1 MKVTNFDANP
11 AAALS
16 FLQQQAA
23 YIETEIYKTEYPQY
37 KYTSL
42 VDIETSAGEWAKT
55 VIFQA
60 MDGRGKLK
68 FFGPASTDVPTVDIA
83 MKQGMHNIQT
93 AALGYTY
100 TLEELNYAAMNRV
113 NLDSERATL
122 VRDVVEGN
130 LNEIALLG
138 STDVGTDGLFNSAAV
153 SKETAAKT
161 IAVLISEIP
170 TNGAQPIIDLVGNAI
185 SKVYVDNTNTVHY
198 PNRVGFPTT
207 QFTKLNTTLL
217 DPKNAS
223 NATVLTLLK
232 QTFPGVEFFDDINL
246 KTAGAGKATRMAV
259 YKKDKRVVKF
269 HLPMPLKFLAPA
281 TADNINFKVPG
292 MVRTGGTEWRIPK
305 AAHYVDGI

>member
-1 MKVTNFDANP
+1 MQVTNFDANP
-11 AAALS
+11 VAALS

-23 YIETEIYKTEYPQY
+23 YIETEVYKTEYPQY
-37 KYTSL
+37 KYTQL
-42 VDIETSAGEWAKT
+42 IDIETSAGEWAKT
-55 VIFQA
+55 VVFQA

-68 FFGPASTDVPTVDIA
+68 FFGPSSTDVPTVDIA

-100 TLEELNYAAMNRV
+100 TLEELNFAAMNRV
-113 NLDSERATL
+113 NLDTERATI
-122 VRDVVEGN
+122 VREVVEGN

-138 STDVGTDGLFNSAAV
+138 SADVGTDGLFDSSLV
-153 SKETAAKT
+153 SKETAAKD
-161 IAVLISEIP
+161 IATMISELP
-170 TNGAQPIIDLVGNAI
+170 TNGAQPLIDLVGNAI
-185 SKVYVDNTNTVHY
+185 NKVYVTNTNTVHY
-198 PNRVGFPTT
+198 PNRVGFPTE

-223 NATVLTLLK
+223 NVTVLTLLK
-232 QTFPGVEFFDDINL
+232 QTFPNVEFFDDINL
-246 KTAGAGKATRMAV
+246 KTAGTGNATRMAV

-305 AAHYVDGI
+305 AAHFVDGV